1 MARALTTFGLVGAL
15 AIGLGA
21 QGITPAAQP
30 PARDTPAQSKDTP
43 PAPSGRITGRV
54 LAADSGRPVKRARV
68 SINAAEI
75 QGGRGLLTDDTGVFD
90 FADLPAGRYTLSVSK
105 SGFIS
110 LSYGQRRPLMA
121 GTPLQLGEG
130 QQIKGIDFRLPRG
143 GVISG
148 RVLNEEGE
156 PVVGANVRIL
166 RYQYQQGDRRLSPAG
181 SGQTDDR
188 GQYRVW
194 GLMPGDYYVN
204 ALTRG
209 GGPGGFGPGGFGPG
223 GGGPGGFGPG
233 GARGG
238 RGGGF
243 GPGGDPGG
251 AGGPGGPGGDD
262 QEQLNYA
269 PTYYPGV
276 TAVEEARAIT
286 VGISQE
292 VSDVNFNLQ
301 LVRTSRITGHVTN
314 PDGSAAW
321 SGNVN
326 LTNDG
331 AGRGGQIGMN
341 YGSRIGWDGTFTL
354 ANVPPGRYML
364 RARASDGN
372 DSSLF
377 AVQPLTVDGSDV
389 SDLMVMLNTGATIR
403 GTVTFLPGSSPPPD
417 PTQFRI
423 TAPPTDNSSF
433 GPQPNARLDKDG
445 NFTLSGVPA
454 GLHLFRSAGGGRG
467 WTLKSVV
474 VGARDVTDTP
484 IEIRGGQTLT
494 NVSIVFTDVQN
505 EISGT
510 ITTVEGT
517 PMSEY
522 TVLAFPTDSSLWRPQ
537 ARQIMTARPD
547 QTGKY
552 RIRGLPPGEY
562 YLATVDPAEQGEW
575 FEPAYLDEHRA
586 GAARLT
592 LGDGDVETQDFKLKT
607 EK

>member
-1 MARALTTFGLVGAL
+1 MMPRALTMIGLVGAL

-21 QGITPAAQP
+21 QTPPAGGQQ

-54 LAADSGRPVKRARV
+54 LTADSGRPVKRARV
-68 SINAAEI
+68 SINAAEL

-90 FADLPAGRYTLSVSK
+90 FTDLPAGRYSLSVSK
-105 SGFIS
+105 SGFIA

-121 GTPLQLGEG
+121 GTPLQLGDG
-130 QQIKGIDFRLPRG
+130 QQLKGIEFRLPRG

-148 RVLNEEGE
+148 RILDEEGE
-156 PVVGANVRIL
+156 PVVGANVRIM

-181 SGQTDDR
+181 NGQTDDR

-194 GLMPGDYYVN
+194 GLQPGDYYVN

-223 GGGPGGFGPG
+223 GLGPGG
-233 GARGG
+233 RGG
-238 RGGGF
+238 RGGAP
-243 GPGGDPGG
+243 GPAGG
-251 AGGPGGPGGDD
+251 AAGAPGSDD

-269 PTYYPGV
+269 PTYFPGV
-276 TAVEEARAIT
+276 TSVEEARPIT
-286 VGISQE
+286 VGISQ
-292 VSDVNFNLQ
+292 DVPDISFNLQ

-331 AGRGGQIGMN
+331 AGRGGQIGTN

-354 ANVPPGRYML
+354 ANVPPGRYIL
-364 RARASDGN
+364 RARAGDDN
-372 DSSLF
+372 DASLF
-377 AVQPLTVDGSDV
+377 AVQPLTLNGTDV
-389 SDLMVMLNTGATIR
+389 SDLMVMLNTGATIK
-403 GTVTFLPGSSPPPD
+403 GTVTFLPGSSQPPD
-417 PTQFRI
+417 PTQFRV
-423 TAPPTDNSSF
+423 TAPSTDLSSF
-433 GPQPNARLDKDG
+433 GPQINARADKDG
-445 NFTLSGVPA
+445 NFVLTGVPA

-467 WTLKSVV
+467 WSLKSVA

-484 IEIRGGQTLT
+484 VEIRSGQALN
-494 NVSIVFTDVQN
+494 NVSMVFTDVQN
-505 EISGT
+505 EINGT
-510 ITTVEGT
+510 ITTQSGT

-522 TVLAFPTDSSLWRPQ
+522 TVLAFPTDASLWRPQ

-552 RIRGLPPGEY
+552 RIRGLPPGDY

-592 LGDGDVETQDFKLKT
+592 LGDGDVKTQDFKVRT

>member
-1 MARALTTFGLVGAL
+1 MLQRASTIVGLVSAL

-21 QGITPAAQP
+21 QGTTSAPQQP
-30 PARDTPAQSKDTP
+30 VRDTPAQSKDAP

-54 LAADSGRPVKRARV
+54 LTADSGRPVKHARV
-68 SINAAEI
+68 FINAAEL
-75 QGGRGLLTDDTGVFD
+75 QGGRGILTDDTGIFD
-90 FADLPAGRYTLSVSK
+90 FTELPAGRYTLSVSK

-121 GTPLQLGEG
+121 GTPLQLADG
-130 QQIKGIDFRLPRG
+130 QPLKGIEFRLPRG

-148 RVLNEEGE
+148 RVLDEEGE
-156 PVVGANVRIL
+156 PVVGANVRIM

-209 GGPGGFGPGGFGPG
+209 GGPGGFGGFVPG
-223 GGGPGGFGPG
+223 GGGPGGFGSG

-238 RGGGF
+238 RGGPP
-243 GPGGDPGG
+243 GPGGG
-251 AGGPGGPGGDD
+251 AGSDD

-276 TAVEEARAIT
+276 TTVEEARPIT

-292 VSDVNFNLQ
+292 VLDVNFNLQ

-354 ANVPPGRYML
+354 ANVPPGRYIL
-364 RARASDGN
+364 RARAGDDN
-372 DSSLF
+372 DASLF
-377 AVQPLTVDGSDV
+377 AVQPLTVSGSDV
-389 SDLMVMLNTGATIR
+389 SDLMVMLNTGATIS

-417 PTQFRI
+417 PTQFRV
-423 TAPPTDNSSF
+423 TAPSTDNSSF

-445 NFTLSGVPA
+445 TFTLSGVPA
-454 GLHLFRSAGGGRG
+454 GLHLFRPAGGGRG
-467 WTLKSVV
+467 WNLKSVA

-484 IEIRGGQTLT
+484 IEIRSGQTLN
-494 NVSIVFTDVQN
+494 NVSIVFTDAQS
-505 EISGT
+505 EINGT
-510 ITTVEGT
+510 ITTQDGT

-522 TVLAFPTDSSLWRPQ
+522 TVLAFPTDSTLWRPQ
-537 ARQIMTARPD
+537 ARHIMTARPD
-547 QTGKY
+547 QTGQY
-552 RIRGLPPGEY
+552 RIRGLPPGDY

-592 LGDGDVETQDFKLKT
+592 LGDKDVKTQDFKLKP